1 MRVSPLP
8 RASLPCSPVP
18 SLSSGGPRSGSAPSR
33 PAPSRPAR
41 LALALLLTGLG
52 AGWQQGA
59 AQTANLQTANLQ
71 ALAVPALPV
80 AASPAS
86 PGLPTSLLSSL
97 SSLNLIPIGSER
109 LEVLGVAP
117 DAQAGAP
124 GAPGGGLLAVR
135 GAGSNAVQLYD
146 AVSGQLRRTVR
157 LPPEVLV
164 NVPPAISP
172 DGRWLA
178 VAIQTDAATGEGRIG
193 LLSTTDPVYRFFL
206 KSAGLSGTTAL
217 AFSPDG
223 TRLAAGNRNGYAQ
236 LWNLDT
242 RERLSTVKGQGPPLS
257 LEFSPDGK
265 LFLPRFPGQKGS
277 TLVSVSGGQPL
288 AVLVDG
294 AGTLAVPGLLVGAGG
309 RALALPSGT
318 PTPLPAYLAGGAVL
332 AGFDRSRSRALVQ
345 LPVGP
350 EWLALELRDVLTG
363 RALGQWVLPAAF
375 ATAPR
380 LLPSGQH
387 ALIGDGAGGLR
398 LLTLR

>member
-1 MRVSPLP
+1 MRVSPLSC
-8 RASLPCSPVP
+8 ASLLRSPAC
-18 SLSSGGPRSGSAPSR
+18 RSPLFRSPPVLSAPVSR
-33 PAPSRPAR
+33 
-41 LALALLLTGLG
+41 LGLGLLLGALG
-52 AGWQQGA
+52 AASPLAA
-59 AQTANLQTANLQ
+59 AQTAPAR
-71 ALAVPALPV
+71 AVPALPV
-80 AASPAS
+80 SVPAASTPAA
-86 PGLPTSLLSSL
+86 PGLPASLLSSL
-97 SSLNLIPIGSER
+97 SSLNLVPLGSER

-117 DAQAGAP
+117 DALTP
-124 GAPGGGLLAVR
+124 GPGQGGLLAVR
-135 GAGSNAVQLYD
+135 GAGTGTVQLYD